1 MVFEAGRNGS
11 LFVVPKKLQKDNG
24 NREDVQRD
32 DIIQNVKRKIILRQP
47 SIFPHR

>member
-1 MVFEAGRNGS
+1 MIFEAGRNGS

-32 DIIQNVKRKIILRQP
+32 DIIQNGNSYEPFTIETT
-47 SIFPHR
+47 

>member
-1 MVFEAGRNGS
+1 MIFEAGRNGS

-32 DIIQNVKRKIILRQP
+32 DIIQNGKRKIIKKHK
-47 SIFPHR
+47 SM